1 MSSSLKHHLPSL
13 GDALQIEVI
22 FSNSSQIEEFNR
34 EIKQD
39 LVVFLE
45 DALQNTQFKIIPVE
59 QEVESNGNI
68 LYTAEEKY
76 DHMIKKN
83 PNLGK
88 LKERFN
94 LDFE

>member
-1 MSSSLKHHLPSL
+1 
-13 GDALQIEVI
+13 V
-22 FSNSSQIEEFNR
+22 
-34 EIKQD
+34 
-39 LVVFLE
+39 
-45 DALQNTQFKIIPVE
+45 
-59 QEVESNGNI
+59 QEVERNENI